1 MKENWKSQLDLLFL
15 MLSPSQDLSW
25 WSFSTWFYR
34 SIRNY
39 PTRSITS
46 NIRLRLWS
54 IEWKLWIRTRTFE
67 RLKLW
72 LIMGLLKN
80 WLCSL
85 TMNSSYSDW
94 WKSWNLGKQTI
105 MKKMMMNSKKLV
117 RTSVGITFS
126 LRLMKHIKMRNT
138 SLHKDLKLQ
147 AYMLTKFNN

>member
-1 MKENWKSQLDLLFL
+1 MKENLKSQLDLLFL

-25 WSFSTWFYR
+25 WSSFTWFYR

-72 LIMGLLKN
+72 LIMDLLKN

-126 LRLMKHIKMRNT
+126 LRLMKHIKMRNM

-147 AYMLTKFNN
+147 VYMLTKFNN